1 MKQAGWP
8 NLLAGSM
15 GLCALHSCC
24 GSPQCLRRSLAFRPA
39 SGVRNVRVG
48 RPSVLDVVGE
58 APRAAGGR
66 RARRAGRRQLHES
79 LYVAL
84 VRGDVREKKPT
95 LEATVARAA
104 LHLRILAPAF
114 PMTWRV
120 VIPFISIPDTVNS
133 VARPVAPVH
142 AVSSLPPSRR
152 LLRSCCEGSRQA
164 ASAESYALQH
174 GQ

>member
-8 NLLAGSM
+8 NLSAGSM

-84 VRGDVREKKPT
+84 VRGDVRERELLARRDRCVCSASSADPS
-95 LEATVARAA
+95 AGFSYDVASRDVARASLMAA
-104 LHLRILAPAF
+104 L
-114 PMTWRV
+114 
-120 VIPFISIPDTVNS
+120 
-133 VARPVAPVH
+133 
-142 AVSSLPPSRR
+142 R
-152 LLRSCCEGSRQA
+152 LWLF
-164 ASAESYALQH
+164 
-174 GQ
+174 

>member
-8 NLLAGSM
+8 NLSAGSM

-66 RARRAGRRQLHES
+66 RALRAGRRQLHES
-79 LYVAL
+79 LDVAL
-84 VRGDVREKKPT
+84 VRGDVRERE
-95 LEATVARAA
+95 L
-104 LHLRILAPAF
+104 LA
-114 PMTWRV
+114 
-120 VIPFISIPDTVNS
+120 
-133 VARPVAPVH
+133 
-142 AVSSLPPSRR
+142 
-152 LLRSCCEGSRQA
+152 
-164 ASAESYALQH
+164 
-174 GQ
+174 

>member
-66 RARRAGRRQLHES
+66 RARRAGGRQLHES

-84 VRGDVREKKPT
+84 VRGDVRE
-95 LEATVARAA
+95 RAPRSKGP
-104 LHLRILAPAF
+104 LR
-114 PMTWRV
+114 V
-120 VIPFISIPDTVNS
+120 QHFI
-133 VARPVAPVH
+133 
-142 AVSSLPPSRR
+142 
-152 LLRSCCEGSRQA
+152 CGS
-164 ASAESYALQH
+164 
-174 GQ
+174 

>member
-66 RARRAGRRQLHES
+66 RVLRAGRRQLHES

-84 VRGDVREKKPT
+84 VRGDVRERELLARRDRCVCSASSEDPN
-95 LEATVARAA
+95 AGFSYDVASRGHRFAA
-104 LHLRILAPAF
+104 RKCLALYC
-114 PMTWRV
+114 V
-120 VIPFISIPDTVNS
+120 LCL
-133 VARPVAPVH
+133 
-142 AVSSLPPSRR
+142 AVGYHSS
-152 LLRSCCEGSRQA
+152 
-164 ASAESYALQH
+164 
-174 GQ
+174 